1 MKSIHSS
8 ALRSSSPRSV
18 ATLVRRFES
27 ASPASGAWLV
37 LAALLVLVTSSI
49 ALWTSS
55 RVTPVAAPAAVTT
68 TYTLKPEY
76 VATLPPQIQAQVRG
90 LPLATSGE
98 VTTSANTLGVEDI
111 FALPQQIQ
119 EQVRQS
125 LTGHTVDAPAQD
137 RSLRP
142 EMISTLPWQIQE
154 QLSGKQAGTA
164 TAARPRPEHVVTL
177 PWQIQDQVRGL
188 SQERVAGAKAS
199 ASSLLSPEDIISLPP
214 QIQDL
219 VR

>member
-8 ALRSSSPRSV
+8 ALSSSSTRSV

-37 LAALLVLVTSSI
+37 LAALLILVTSSV
-49 ALWTSS
+49 ALWISS
-55 RVTPVAAPAAVTT
+55 RVTPVAAPAAVTAT
-68 TYTLKPEY
+68 HTLKPEY

-142 EMISTLPWQIQE
+142 EMMSTLPWQIQE

-164 TAARPRPEHVVTL
+164 TAARPRPEYVVTL

-188 SQERVAGAKAS
+188 SQERVARAKAS
-199 ASSLLSPEDIISLPP
+199 ASSLLSAEDIRSFPP
-214 QIQDL
+214 QIQDQ